1 MVFDSC
7 HRATGILASSG
18 YERED
23 VMTVLTATRERNDV
37 VGVEVGRARSADVW
51 VDAYLKAFY
60 GELGLSPT
68 VRKIVKPLMGSD
80 SSTLLEAKVDGE
92 VAGTLAAY
100 RTDRIL
106 GVYCVGTIPGFR
118 RRGVAGALLA
128 HARGLA
134 LAERRTLIL
143 QTLESDGVVAFYLR
157 RGFRVLYRKVLMTKK
172 GY

>member
-1 MVFDSC
+1 
-7 HRATGILASSG
+7 
-18 YERED
+18 
-23 VMTVLTATRERNDV
+23 MTVLTAPRERNDV